1 MIRKK
6 WFLYLTEFFSGM
18 SVMAVELGASR
29 LLAPYFSSSQIVW
42 TLIIGTIMIAMALG
56 NVFGGRLADKNK
68 PDRLYLLL
76 LIDAIW
82 IGAIPFVGKYVIA
95 GISFLFALFVKTN
108 FLIWASLAS
117 CLLLFVGPCLILGMI
132 TPSLIKYAVR
142 SLENNGRIVGELE
155 ALQTIGSIIGT
166 FIPTFV
172 TIPLWGTAVTFL
184 VFASILLTLA
194 LIYFIAG
201 RLTRLPMASLS
212 LVLVLLFV
220 LSPRVNYSFSR
231 ENIVYEDESIY
242 NYLRVE
248 DTESETILS
257 TNVLFGVQSI
267 KRKNTDLTGLYYDY
281 ALGANYMVGG
291 SAPTMLILG
300 MGSGT
305 FASQTLKYTP
315 QFTVEGVE
323 IDRKIIDLTYKY
335 FDLDPSVRVVEYDG
349 RAYLADAGT
358 YDVIMV
364 DAYQDI
370 TIPFQMSSVEFF
382 SLVQKHLAPGGVMV
396 VNLNMTVEGVKDNI
410 NDYLTDTINRVFRV
424 VYECPTDGTNCILFA
439 SDNEDIFAVFDENVA
454 PLSGSARAM
463 MERVRE
469 RSRLTEK
476 GDRVLTDDRAPVE
489 LLGMKVLDAMI
500 REELE
505 DLRNDFRGKS
515 FSELIDLLN

>member
-56 NVFGGRLADKNK
+56 NVLGGRLADKNK
-68 PDRLYLLL
+68 PDRLYVLL

-82 IGAIPFVGKYVIA
+82 IGLIPFVSKYVIA
-95 GISFLFALFVKTN
+95 GISFLFALFVKSN

-172 TIPLWGTAVTFL
+172 TIPLWGTAVTFI

-201 RLTRLPMASLS
+201 RLTRLPLAAL
-212 LVLVLLFV
+212 LIPVVLMFV
-220 LSPRVNYSFSR
+220 FAPRVNYSFSR
-231 ENIVYEDESIY
+231 ENIVYEDESVY

-248 DTESETILS
+248 DTEDETILS

-267 KRKNTDLTGLYYDY
+267 KRKNADLTGLYYDY
-281 ALGANYMVGG
+281 ALGANYMVN
-291 SAPTMLILG
+291 SAEPTMLILG

-315 QFTVEGVE
+315 QFEIEGVE
-323 IDRKIIDLTYKY
+323 IDRKIIDLTYDY
-335 FDLDPSVRVVEYDG
+335 FGLDPSVKVVEYDG
-349 RAYLADAGT
+349 RAYLENAGI

-370 TIPFQMSSVEFF
+370 TIPFQMSTVEFF
-382 SLVQKHLAPGGVMV
+382 RLVEKHLAPDGVMV
-396 VNLNMTVEGVKDNI
+396 VNLNMVADVNDNI
-410 NDYLTDTINRVFRV
+410 NDYLKDTINRVFRV

-439 SDNEDIFAVFDENVA
+439 SDNRAIMSVFDRKTA
-454 PLSGSARAM
+454 PLSGSIRAM
-463 MERVRE
+463 MDRVRE
-469 RSRLTEK
+469 RTSLTEK
-476 GDRVLTDDRAPVE
+476 GDRILTDDRAPVE

-500 REELE
+500 QDELDYYREL
-505 DLRNDFRGKS
+505 FRGKS
-515 FSELIDLLN
+515 FSELIELLN

>member
-56 NVFGGRLADKNK
+56 NVLGGRLADKNK

-76 LIDAIW
+76 LIDAVW
-82 IGAIPFVGKYVIA
+82 IGAIPFVSKYVIA

-117 CLLLFVGPCLILGMI
+117 CLVLFVGPCLILGMI

-166 FIPTFV
+166 FLPTFV
-172 TIPLWGTAVTFL
+172 TIPLWGTAITFV

-194 LIYFIAG
+194 LIYLIVG
-201 RLTRLPMASLS
+201 RIKRLPMLS
-212 LVLVLLFV
+212 LLLVPGLLFP
-220 LSPRVNYSFSR
+220 LAPRVTYSFSH
-231 ENIVYEDESIY
+231 ENIVYEDESVY

-248 DTESETILS
+248 DDEDETILS

-267 KRKNTDLTGLYYDY
+267 KRKNAELTGLYYDY
-281 ALGANYMVGG
+281 ALGANYMIEET
-291 SAPTMLILG
+291 APTMLILG

-315 QFTVEGVE
+315 GFTIEGVE
-323 IDRKIIDLTYKY
+323 IDKKIIDLTYAY
-335 FDLDPSVRVVEYDG
+335 FDLDPSVKVVEYDG
-349 RAYLADAGT
+349 RAYLQNAGV

-370 TIPFQMSSVEFF
+370 TIPFQMSTVEFF
-382 SLVQKHLAPGGVMV
+382 SLVQKHLAPDGVMV
-396 VNLNMTVEGVKDNI
+396 VNLNMVADVKDNI
-410 NDYLTDTINRVFRV
+410 NDYLKDTVNRVFRV

-439 SDNEDIFAVFDENVA
+439 SDNRSIINVFDRKTAV
-454 PLSGSARAM
+454 LSGPIRTM
-463 MERVRE
+463 MERVRQKTV
-469 RSRLTEK
+469 LTEK
-476 GDRVLTDDRAPVE
+476 GDRILTDDRAPVE

-500 REELE
+500 QDELE
-505 DLRNDFRGKS
+505 ALRDEFRGKNL
-515 FSELIDLLN
+515 SELIELLN

>member
-1 MIRKK
+1 MIKKK

-82 IGAIPFVGKYVIA
+82 IGAIPFVAKYVIA
-95 GISFLFALFVKTN
+95 GISFLFALFIKSN

-117 CLLLFVGPCLILGMI
+117 CLVLFVGPCLILGMI

-155 ALQTIGSIIGT
+155 ALQTVGSIIGT

-172 TIPLWGTAVTFL
+172 TIPLWGTAVTFV

-194 LIYFIAG
+194 LIYLIAG
-201 RLTRLPMASLS
+201 RLTRLPLLS
-212 LVLVLLFV
+212 LCLLMGILFA

-248 DTESETILS
+248 DTEDETILS

-267 KRKNTDLTGLYYDY
+267 KRKSADLTGLYYDY
-281 ALGANYMVGG
+281 ALGADYMIEKDE
-291 SAPTMLILG
+291 PTMLILG

-305 FASQTLKYTP
+305 FASETLKYLP
-315 QFTVEGVE
+315 NFQIEGVE

-335 FDLDPSVRVVEYDG
+335 FDLDPSVKVTEYDG
-349 RAYLADAGT
+349 RAYLADAGI

-382 SLVQKHLAPGGVMV
+382 RLVRKHLAPGGVMV
-396 VNLNMTVEGVKDNI
+396 VNLNMVANVKDNI
-410 NDYLTDTINRVFRV
+410 NDYLKDTINRAFEV

-439 SDNEDIFAVFDENVA
+439 SDNADIFGVFDRNTAALTGSVA
-454 PLSGSARAM
+454 SM
-463 MERVRE
+463 MGQVRE

-476 GDRVLTDDRAPVE
+476 GNRVLTDDRAPVE
-489 LLGMKVLDAMI
+489 LLGMKALDAMI
-500 REELE
+500 SEELE
-505 DLRNDFRGKS
+505 ELREQFRGKS
-515 FSELIDLLN
+515 LSELIDLLE

>member
-56 NVFGGRLADKNK
+56 NVLGGRLADKNK
-68 PDRLYLLL
+68 PDRLYVLLL
-76 LIDAIW
+76 VDAIW
-82 IGAIPFVGKYVIA
+82 IGLIPFVSKYVIA
-95 GISFLFALFVKTN
+95 GISFLFALFIKSN

-172 TIPLWGTAVTFL
+172 TIPLFGTAVTFI

-194 LIYFIAG
+194 LIYLIAG
-201 RLTRLPMASLS
+201 RLARLPLTSLLL
-212 LVLVLLFV
+212 LVVLAFV
-220 LSPRVNYSFSR
+220 FAPRVTYSFTR
-231 ENIVYEDESIY
+231 ENIVYEDESVY

-248 DTESETILS
+248 DTEDETILS

-267 KRKNTDLTGLYYDY
+267 KRKNADLTGLYYDY
-281 ALGANYMVGG
+281 ALGANYMVN
-291 SAPTMLILG
+291 SAEPTMLILG

-305 FASQTLKYTP
+305 FAQQTQKYTP
-315 QFTVEGVE
+315 QFKIEGVE
-323 IDRKIIDLTYKY
+323 IDRKIIDLTYDY
-335 FDLDPSVRVVEYDG
+335 FDLDPSVKVTEYDG
-349 RAYLADAGT
+349 RAYLQNAGI

-370 TIPFQMSSVEFF
+370 TIPFQMSTVEFF
-382 SLVQKHLAPGGVMV
+382 RLVQRHLAPDGVMV
-396 VNLNMTVEGVKDNI
+396 VNLNMVADVNDNI
-410 NDYLTDTINRVFRV
+410 NDYLKDTINRVFRV

-439 SDNEDIFAVFDENVA
+439 SDNRSIMNVFDRKTA
-454 PLSGSARAM
+454 PLSGSIRAM
-463 MERVRE
+463 MDRVRD
-469 RSRLTEK
+469 RTSLTEK
-476 GDRVLTDDRAPVE
+476 GDRILTDDRAPVE

-500 REELE
+500 QDELDYYR
-505 DLRNDFRGKS
+505 DLFRGKS
-515 FSELIDLLN
+515 FSELIELLN

>member
-56 NVFGGRLADKNK
+56 NVLGGRLADKNK
-68 PDRLYLLL
+68 PDRLYVLL

-82 IGAIPFVGKYVIA
+82 IGVIPFVSKYVIA
-95 GISFLFALFVKTN
+95 GISFLFALFVKSN

-172 TIPLWGTAVTFL
+172 TIPLWGTAVTFI

-201 RLTRLPMASLS
+201 RLTRLPLAAL
-212 LVLVLLFV
+212 LIPVVLMFV
-220 LSPRVNYSFSR
+220 FAPRVNYSFSR
-231 ENIVYEDESIY
+231 ENIVYEDESVY

-248 DTESETILS
+248 DTEDETILS

-267 KRKNTDLTGLYYDY
+267 KRKNADLTGLYYDY
-281 ALGANYMVGG
+281 ALGANYMVN
-291 SAPTMLILG
+291 SAEPTMLILG

-315 QFTVEGVE
+315 QFEIEGVE
-323 IDRKIIDLTYKY
+323 IDRKIIDLTYDY
-335 FDLDPSVRVVEYDG
+335 FGLDPSVKVVEYDG
-349 RAYLADAGT
+349 RAYLENAGI

-370 TIPFQMSSVEFF
+370 TIPFQMSTVEFF
-382 SLVQKHLAPGGVMV
+382 RLVEKHLAPDGVMV
-396 VNLNMTVEGVKDNI
+396 VNLNMVADVKDNI
-410 NDYLTDTINRVFRV
+410 NDYLKDTINRVFRV

-439 SDNEDIFAVFDENVA
+439 SDNRSIMNVFDRKTA
-454 PLSGSARAM
+454 PLSGSIRAM
-463 MERVRE
+463 MDRVRE
-469 RSRLTEK
+469 RTSLTEK
-476 GDRVLTDDRAPVE
+476 GDRILTDDRAPVE

-500 REELE
+500 QDELDYYREL
-505 DLRNDFRGKS
+505 FRGKS
-515 FSELIDLLN
+515 FSELIELLN

>member
-166 FIPTFV
+166 FLPTFV
-172 TIPLWGTAVTFL
+172 TIPLFGTAVTFL

-201 RLTRLPMASLS
+201 RISRLPMASLS
-212 LVLVLLFV
+212 LLFVLLFV
-220 LSPRVNYSFSR
+220 LAPRVNYSFSR
-231 ENIVYEDESIY
+231 ENIVYEDESVY

-248 DTESETILS
+248 DTEDETILS

-267 KRKNTDLTGLYYDY
+267 KRKNADLTGNYYDY
-281 ALGANYMVGG
+281 ALGANYMVNG
-291 SAPTMLILG
+291 AEPTMLILG
-300 MGSGT
+300 MGCGT
-305 FASQTLKYTP
+305 FASETLKYTP
-315 QFTVEGVE
+315 QFKIEGVE
-323 IDRKIIDLTYKY
+323 IDRKIIDLTYDY
-335 FDLDPSVRVVEYDG
+335 FDLDPAVRVVEFDG
-349 RAYLADAGT
+349 RAYLKDAGI

-382 SLVQKHLAPGGVMV
+382 SLVQEHLAPDGVLV
-396 VNLNMTVEGVKDNI
+396 VNLNMVADVKDNI
-410 NDYLTDTINRVFRV
+410 NDYLKDTINRVFRV
-424 VYECPTDGTNCILFA
+424 VYECPTDETNCILFA
-439 SDNEDIFAVFDENVA
+439 SDNPSILNVFDRKTA
-454 PLSGSARAM
+454 PLTGPIRSM
-463 MERVRE
+463 MERVRAKTV
-469 RSRLTEK
+469 LTGK
-476 GDRVLTDDRAPVE
+476 GDHILTDDRAPVE

-500 REELE
+500 REELDYYRE
-505 DLRNDFRGKS
+505 LFRGKS
-515 FSELIDLLN
+515 ISEMLELLN

>member
-56 NVFGGRLADKNK
+56 NVLGGRLADKNK

-82 IGAIPFVGKYVIA
+82 IGLIPFVSKYVIA
-95 GISFLFALFVKTN
+95 GISFLFALFVKSN

-172 TIPLWGTAVTFL
+172 TIPLFGTAVTFI

-194 LIYFIAG
+194 LIYLIAG
-201 RLTRLPMASLS
+201 RLIRLPLLS
-212 LVLVLLFV
+212 LLLLVVLLFT
-220 LSPRVNYSFSR
+220 LAPRVNYSFSR
-231 ENIVYEDESIY
+231 ENIVYEDESVY

-248 DTESETILS
+248 DTEDETVLS

-267 KRKNTDLTGLYYDY
+267 KRKNADLTGLYYDY
-281 ALGANYMVGG
+281 ALGANYMVN
-291 SAPTMLILG
+291 SAEPTMLILG

-323 IDRKIIDLTYKY
+323 IDRKIIDLTYDY
-335 FDLDPSVRVVEYDG
+335 FDLDPAVRVVEYDG
-349 RAYLADAGT
+349 RAYLQNAGI

-382 SLVQKHLAPGGVMV
+382 RLVQEHLAPDGVMV
-396 VNLNMTVEGVKDNI
+396 VNLNMVADVKDNI
-410 NDYLTDTINRVFRV
+410 NDYLKDTINRVFRV

-439 SDNEDIFAVFDENVA
+439 SDNRSIMNVFDRKTA
-454 PLSGSARAM
+454 ILTGSIRSM
-463 MERVRE
+463 MDRVRD
-469 RSRLTEK
+469 RTTLTEK
-476 GDRVLTDDRAPVE
+476 GDRILTDDCAPVE

-500 REELE
+500 QEELDYYRE
-505 DLRNDFRGKS
+505 LFRGKS
-515 FSELIDLLN
+515 FSELIELLN

>member
-56 NVFGGRLADKNK
+56 NVLGGRLADKNK
-68 PDRLYLLL
+68 PDRLYVLL

-82 IGAIPFVGKYVIA
+82 IGLIPFVSKYVIA
-95 GISFLFALFVKTN
+95 GISFLFALFVKSN

-117 CLLLFVGPCLILGMI
+117 CLVLFVGPCLILGMI

-172 TIPLWGTAVTFL
+172 TIPLWGTAVTFI

-194 LIYFIAG
+194 LIYLIAG
-201 RLTRLPMASLS
+201 RLTRLPLAALS
-212 LVLVLLFV
+212 LLAVLMFV
-220 LSPRVNYSFSR
+220 FAPRVNYSFSR
-231 ENIVYEDESIY
+231 ENIVYEDESVY

-248 DTESETILS
+248 DTEDETVLS

-267 KRKNTDLTGLYYDY
+267 KRKNSDLTGLYYDY
-281 ALGANYMVGG
+281 ALGANYMVN
-291 SAPTMLILG
+291 AAEPTMLILG

-315 QFTVEGVE
+315 QYTIEGVE

-349 RAYLADAGT
+349 RAYLDNAGT

-370 TIPFQMSSVEFF
+370 TIPFQMSTVEFF
-382 SLVQKHLAPGGVMV
+382 SLVQEHLAPDGVMV
-396 VNLNMTVEGVKDNI
+396 VNLNMVADVKDNI
-410 NDYLTDTINRVFRV
+410 NDYLKDTINRVFRV

-439 SDNEDIFAVFDENVA
+439 SDNPSIMSVFDLKTA
-454 PLSGSARAM
+454 TLTGSIYSM
-463 MERVRE
+463 MDRVRA
-469 RSRLTEK
+469 RTSLTEK
-476 GDRVLTDDRAPVE
+476 GNRILTDDRAPVE

-500 REELE
+500 QEELDYYRE
-505 DLRNDFRGKS
+505 LFRGKS
-515 FSELIDLLN
+515 LSELIELLN

>member
-56 NVFGGRLADKNK
+56 NVLGGRLADKNK
-68 PDRLYLLL
+68 PDRLYVLLL
-76 LIDAIW
+76 VDAIW
-82 IGAIPFVGKYVIA
+82 IGLIPFVSKYVIA
-95 GISFLFALFVKTN
+95 GISFLFALFIKSN

-172 TIPLWGTAVTFL
+172 TIPLFGTAVTFI

-194 LIYFIAG
+194 LIYLIAG
-201 RLTRLPMASLS
+201 RLARLPLTSLLL
-212 LVLVLLFV
+212 LVVLAFV
-220 LSPRVNYSFSR
+220 FAPRVTYSFTR
-231 ENIVYEDESIY
+231 ENIVYEDESVY

-248 DTESETILS
+248 DTEDETILS

-267 KRKNTDLTGLYYDY
+267 KRKNADLTGLYYDY
-281 ALGANYMVGG
+281 ALGANYMVN
-291 SAPTMLILG
+291 SAEPTMLILG

-305 FASQTLKYTP
+305 FAQQTQKYTP
-315 QFTVEGVE
+315 QFKIEGVE
-323 IDRKIIDLTYKY
+323 IDRKIIDLTYDY
-335 FDLDPSVRVVEYDG
+335 FDLDPSVKVTEYDG
-349 RAYLADAGT
+349 RAYLQNAGI

-370 TIPFQMSSVEFF
+370 TIPFQMSTVEFF
-382 SLVQKHLAPGGVMV
+382 RLVQRHLAPDGVMV
-396 VNLNMTVEGVKDNI
+396 VNLNMVADVKDNI
-410 NDYLTDTINRVFRV
+410 NDYLKDTVNRVFRV

-439 SDNEDIFAVFDENVA
+439 SDNRAVMSVFDRKTA
-454 PLSGSARAM
+454 PLTGQIRSM
-463 MERVRE
+463 MDRVRD
-469 RSRLTEK
+469 RTALTEK

-500 REELE
+500 RDELDYYRE
-505 DLRNDFRGKS
+505 LFRGKS
-515 FSELIDLLN
+515 FSELIELLN

>member
-166 FIPTFV
+166 FLPTFV
-172 TIPLWGTAVTFL
+172 TIPLFGTAVTFL

-201 RLTRLPMASLS
+201 RISRLPMASLS
-212 LVLVLLFV
+212 LLFVLLFV
-220 LSPRVNYSFSR
+220 LAPRVNYSFSR
-231 ENIVYEDESIY
+231 ENIVYEDESVY

-248 DTESETILS
+248 DTEDETILS

-267 KRKNTDLTGLYYDY
+267 KRKNADLTGLYYDY
-281 ALGANYMVGG
+281 ALGANYMVD
-291 SAPTMLILG
+291 ADDPKMLILG

-305 FASQTLKYTP
+305 FASQTLKYDP
-315 QFTVEGVE
+315 RFSIEGVE

-335 FDLDPSVRVVEYDG
+335 FDLDPAVRVVEHDG
-349 RAYLADAGT
+349 RAYLSDAGL

-396 VNLNMTVEGVKDNI
+396 VNLNMVADVKDNI
-410 NDYLTDTINRVFRV
+410 NDYLKDTVNRVFRV

-439 SDNEDIFAVFDENVA
+439 SDNEGIFDVFDA
-454 PLSGSARAM
+454 RIATLTGPIGSM
-463 MERVRE
+463 MGRVRE

-476 GDRVLTDDRAPVE
+476 GNRVLTDDRAPVE
-489 LLGMKVLDAMI
+489 LLGMKALDAMI
-500 REELE
+500 REELA
-505 DLRNDFRGKS
+505 DLREQFRGKS
-515 FSELIDLLN
+515 LAELIELLR

>member
-56 NVFGGRLADKNK
+56 NVLGGRLADKNK
-68 PDRLYLLL
+68 PDRLYVLL

-82 IGAIPFVGKYVIA
+82 IGVIPFVSKYVIA
-95 GISFLFALFVKTN
+95 GISFLFALFVKSN

-172 TIPLWGTAVTFL
+172 TIPLWGTAVTFI

-201 RLTRLPMASLS
+201 RLTRLPLAAL
-212 LVLVLLFV
+212 LIPVVLMFV
-220 LSPRVNYSFSR
+220 FAPRVNYSFSR
-231 ENIVYEDESIY
+231 ENIVYEDESVY

-248 DTESETILS
+248 DTEDETVLS

-267 KRKNTDLTGLYYDY
+267 KRKNADLTGLYYDY
-281 ALGANYMVGG
+281 ALGANYMVNG
-291 SAPTMLILG
+291 AEPTLLILG

-315 QFTVEGVE
+315 DFTIEGVE
-323 IDRKIIDLTYKY
+323 IDRKIIDLTYDY
-335 FDLDPSVRVVEYDG
+335 FGLDPSVKVVEYDG
-349 RAYLADAGT
+349 RAYLENAGI

-370 TIPFQMSSVEFF
+370 TIPFQMSTVEFF
-382 SLVQKHLAPGGVMV
+382 RLVEKHLAPDGVMV
-396 VNLNMTVEGVKDNI
+396 VNLNMVADVKDNI
-410 NDYLTDTINRVFRV
+410 NDYLKDTINRVFRV

-439 SDNEDIFAVFDENVA
+439 SDNRAIMNVFDRKTA
-454 PLSGSARAM
+454 PLSGSIRAM
-463 MERVRE
+463 MDRVRD
-469 RSRLTEK
+469 RTSLTEK
-476 GDRVLTDDRAPVE
+476 GDRILTDDRAPVE

-500 REELE
+500 REELDYYRE
-505 DLRNDFRGKS
+505 LFRGKS
-515 FSELIDLLN
+515 FSELIELLN

>member
-56 NVFGGRLADKNK
+56 NVLGGRLADKNK
-68 PDRLYLLL
+68 PDRLYVLL

-82 IGAIPFVGKYVIA
+82 IGVIPFVSKYVIA
-95 GISFLFALFVKTN
+95 GISFLFALFVKSN

-172 TIPLWGTAVTFL
+172 TIPLWGTAVTFI

-201 RLTRLPMASLS
+201 RLTRLPLAAL
-212 LVLVLLFV
+212 LIPVVLMFV
-220 LSPRVNYSFSR
+220 FAPRVNYSFSR
-231 ENIVYEDESIY
+231 ENIVYEDESVY

-248 DTESETILS
+248 DTEDETILS

-267 KRKNTDLTGLYYDY
+267 KRKNADLTGLYYDY
-281 ALGANYMVGG
+281 ALGANYMVN
-291 SAPTMLILG
+291 SAEPTMLILG

-315 QFTVEGVE
+315 QFEIEGVE
-323 IDRKIIDLTYKY
+323 IDRKIIDLTYDY
-335 FDLDPSVRVVEYDG
+335 FGLDPSVKVVEYDG
-349 RAYLADAGT
+349 RAYLENAGI

-370 TIPFQMSSVEFF
+370 TIPFQMSTVEFF
-382 SLVQKHLAPGGVMV
+382 RLVEKHLAPDGVMV
-396 VNLNMTVEGVKDNI
+396 VNLNMVADVNDNI
-410 NDYLTDTINRVFRV
+410 NDYLKDTINRVFRV

-439 SDNEDIFAVFDENVA
+439 SDNRAIMSVFDRKTA
-454 PLSGSARAM
+454 PLSGSIRAM
-463 MERVRE
+463 MDRVRD
-469 RSRLTEK
+469 RTSLTEK
-476 GDRVLTDDRAPVE
+476 GDRILTDDRAPVE

-500 REELE
+500 REEL
-505 DLRNDFRGKS
+505 DYYRKLFRGKS
-515 FSELIDLLN
+515 FSELIELLN

>member
-1 MIRKK
+1 MIKKK

-56 NVFGGRLADKNK
+56 NVLGGRLADKNK

-76 LIDAIW
+76 LIDAVW
-82 IGAIPFVGKYVIA
+82 IGAIPFVAKYVIA
-95 GISFLFALFVKTN
+95 GISFLFALFVKSN
-108 FLIWASLAS
+108 FLIWASLTS
-117 CLLLFVGPCLILGMI
+117 CLVLFVGPCLILGMI

-155 ALQTIGSIIGT
+155 ALQTVGSIIGT

-172 TIPLWGTAVTFL
+172 TIPLWGTAFTFII
-184 VFASILLTLA
+184 FASILLTLA
-194 LIYFIAG
+194 LIYLIAG
-201 RLTRLPMASLS
+201 KLTRLPLLS
-212 LVLVLLFV
+212 FLLLFGLLFA
-220 LSPRVNYSFSR
+220 LSPRVTYSFSR
-231 ENIVYEDESIY
+231 ENIVYEDESVY

-248 DTESETILS
+248 DTETETILS

-267 KRKNTDLTGLYYDY
+267 KRKNAALTGLYYDY
-281 ALGANYMVGG
+281 ALGANYMVDAAGP
-291 SAPTMLILG
+291 SMLILG

-305 FASQTLKYTP
+305 FAAETLRYTP
-315 QFTVEGVE
+315 AFRIEGVE
-323 IDRKIIDLTYKY
+323 IDRKIIDLTYEY
-335 FDLDPSVRVVEYDG
+335 FGLDPSVKVTEYDG

-382 SLVQKHLAPGGVMV
+382 SLVQKHLSPNGVMV
-396 VNLNMTVEGVKDNI
+396 VNLNMVADVKDNI
-410 NDYLTDTINRVFRV
+410 NDYLKDTVNRVFRV

-439 SDNEDIFAVFDENVA
+439 SDNAEILDVFDGKIA
-454 PLSGSARAM
+454 SLSGDIRAM

-469 RSRLTEK
+469 KTRLTEK
-476 GDRVLTDDRAPVE
+476 GNRILTDDRAPVE
-489 LLGMKVLDAMI
+489 LLGMKALDAMI
-500 REELE
+500 REELDE
-505 DLRNDFRGKS
+505 LREQFRGKS
-515 FSELIDLLN
+515 LSELIDLLN

>member
-56 NVFGGRLADKNK
+56 NVLGGRLADKNK
-68 PDRLYLLL
+68 PDRLYVLLL
-76 LIDAIW
+76 VDAIW
-82 IGAIPFVGKYVIA
+82 IGLIPFVSKYVIA
-95 GISFLFALFVKTN
+95 GISFLFALFIKSN

-172 TIPLWGTAVTFL
+172 TIPLFGTAVTFI

-194 LIYFIAG
+194 LIYLIAG
-201 RLTRLPMASLS
+201 RLARLPLTSLLL
-212 LVLVLLFV
+212 LVVLAFV
-220 LSPRVNYSFSR
+220 FAPRVTYSFTR
-231 ENIVYEDESIY
+231 ENIVYEDESVY

-248 DTESETILS
+248 DTEDETILS

-267 KRKNTDLTGLYYDY
+267 KRKNADLTGLYYDY
-281 ALGANYMVGG
+281 ALGANYMVN
-291 SAPTMLILG
+291 SAEPTMLILG

-305 FASQTLKYTP
+305 FAQQTQKYTP
-315 QFTVEGVE
+315 QFKIEGVE
-323 IDRKIIDLTYKY
+323 IDRKIIDLTYDY
-335 FDLDPSVRVVEYDG
+335 FDLDPSVKVTEYDG
-349 RAYLADAGT
+349 RAYLQNAGI

-370 TIPFQMSSVEFF
+370 TIPFQMSTVEFF
-382 SLVQKHLAPGGVMV
+382 RLVQRHLAPDGVMV
-396 VNLNMTVEGVKDNI
+396 VNLNMVADVNDNI
-410 NDYLTDTINRVFRV
+410 NDYLKDTINRVFRV

-439 SDNEDIFAVFDENVA
+439 SDNRSIMNVFDRKTA
-454 PLSGSARAM
+454 PLSGSIRAM
-463 MERVRE
+463 MDRVRD
-469 RSRLTEK
+469 RTSLTEK
-476 GDRVLTDDRAPVE
+476 GDRILTDDRAPVE

-500 REELE
+500 RDELDYYRE
-505 DLRNDFRGKS
+505 LFRGKS
-515 FSELIDLLN
+515 FSELIELLN

>member
-56 NVFGGRLADKNK
+56 NVLGGRLADKNK

-82 IGAIPFVGKYVIA
+82 IGAIPFVSKYVIA

-117 CLLLFVGPCLILGMI
+117 CLVLFVGPCLILGMI

-166 FIPTFV
+166 FLPTFV
-172 TIPLWGTAVTFL
+172 TIPLWGTAITFL
-184 VFASILLTLA
+184 VFASILLILA
-194 LIYFIAG
+194 LIYLIVG
-201 RLTRLPMASLS
+201 RIKRLPMLS
-212 LVLVLLFV
+212 LLLVPGLLFP
-220 LSPRVNYSFSR
+220 LAPRVTYSFSH
-231 ENIVYEDESIY
+231 ENIVYEDESVY

-248 DTESETILS
+248 DDENETILS

-267 KRKNTDLTGLYYDY
+267 KRKNAELTGLYYDY
-281 ALGANYMVGG
+281 ALGANYMIDAT
-291 SAPTMLILG
+291 APTMLILG

-305 FASQTLKYTP
+305 FASETLKYNP
-315 QFTVEGVE
+315 AFSIEGVE
-323 IDRKIIDLTYKY
+323 IDRKIIDLTYRY
-335 FDLDPSVRVVEYDG
+335 FDLDPAVRVTEYDG
-349 RAYLADAGT
+349 RAYLQNAGI

-370 TIPFQMSSVEFF
+370 TIPFQMSTVEFF
-382 SLVQKHLAPGGVMV
+382 SLVQEHLAPDGVMV
-396 VNLNMTVEGVKDNI
+396 VNLNMVADVKDNI
-410 NDYLTDTINRVFRV
+410 NDYLKDTVNRVFRV

-439 SDNEDIFAVFDENVA
+439 SDNENILAVFDKNA
-454 PLSGSARAM
+454 ASLSGPIASM
-463 MERVRE
+463 MGRVRAKTV
-469 RSRLTEK
+469 LTEK
-476 GDRVLTDDRAPVE
+476 GDRILTDDRAPVE

-500 REELE
+500 QDELE
-505 DLRNDFRGKS
+505 ALRDEFRGKNL
-515 FSELIDLLN
+515 SELIELLN